1 MTAITQSESSWEITG
16 DILMD
21 SANQLLL
28 QSKTLQLTGNDI
40 VDFKQVADL
49 DTAAVSLMLEWQ
61 RRAIAE
67 NKQLTFVNLPANLKS
82 LITLYGVE
90 ELVN

>member
-1 MTAITQSESSWEITG
+1 MADITQVNNSWEVKG

-21 SANQLLL
+21 SANQLLT
-28 QSKTLQLTGNDI
+28 QSQKLALTGNDI

-67 NKQLTFVNLPANLKS
+67 NKQLTFVNLPDNLKS

-90 ELVN
+90 EFVN